1 MDIEEIREWITIAD
15 TDFDSAKILNES
27 ARKPCEIICYL
38 CAQAVEKYL
47 KAFLIYHNTVPKK
60 THDLAF
66 LNSICINKHND
77 FCNIQQLCDF
87 LTAFSNDI
95 RYPHSYEVTQ
105 DDANFSIKAVEKVR
119 NIRPI
124 AGLRNM

>member
-27 ARKPCEIICYL
+27 SRKPCEIICCL

-47 KAFLIYHNTVPKK
+47 KAFLIYHNTVPQK

-66 LNSICINKHND
+66 LNNICINKLND
-77 FCNIQQLCDF
+77 FCKIQHIF
-87 LTAFSNDI
+87 
-95 RYPHSYEVTQ
+95 
-105 DDANFSIKAVEKVR
+105 
-119 NIRPI
+119 
-124 AGLRNM
+124 